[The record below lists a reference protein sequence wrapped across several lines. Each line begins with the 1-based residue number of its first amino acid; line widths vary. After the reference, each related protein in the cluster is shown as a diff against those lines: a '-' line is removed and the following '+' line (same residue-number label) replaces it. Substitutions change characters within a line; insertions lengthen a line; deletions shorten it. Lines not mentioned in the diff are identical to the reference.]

1 MIKIGIIG
9 WRGLV
14 GSVLLNRLK
23 NSFINKYSIFF
34 YFSTNKIFF
43 NYNIYN
49 AFDIKLLC
57 NMDIIIC
64 CQGSEYTKI
73 ILKKILLL
81 NWKGYWI
88 DSSSYLRMYKECE
101 LILDPINKKNILN
114 NLKKKK
120 IFSGV
125 NCTVSLMLILF
136 KELFKIDVIE
146 WIASS
151 SYQAISG
158 AGSYLVNKI
167 LKNIKSS
174 NNLENNLIKIEKS
187 NKINFFNNDPLLFNA
202 IPWIDKKV
210 NFSQTKEEW
219 KSQSEANKLLNKNI
233 KIDSNCVR
241 ISSLRCHSQYFIVKF
256 KKKLNL
262 NNLYYLLNNKYI
274 KIVKN
279 NSFNTNNILTPYNI
293 SGNLKI
299 FVGRI
304 KKSTF
309 NNNVYTMFSIGDQL
323 LWGAAEPL
331 KRFLEILVQNLI

>member
-14 GSVLLNRLK
+14 GSVLINRLK
-23 NSFINKYSIFF
+23 NSFINKYSNF
-34 YFSTNKIFF
+34 YLFSTKKIFF

-49 AFDIKLLC
+49 AFDIKLLY
-57 NMDIIIC
+57 NMDIIIS

-88 DSSSYLRMYKECE
+88 DASSYLRMYNECE
-101 LILDPINKKNILN
+101 LILDPINKKSILN
-114 NLKKKK
+114 NIKKKK

-125 NCTVSLMLILF
+125 NCTVSLMLILL
-136 KELFKIDVIE
+136 KKLIKIDIID
-146 WIASS
+146 WIANS
-151 SYQAISG
+151 SYQAVSG
-158 AGSYLVNKI
+158 AGSYLINKLI
-167 LKNIKSS
+167 KNIKNS
-174 NNLENNLIKIEKS
+174 NNLENDLIKIEKN
-187 NKINFFNNDPLLFNA
+187 NKINFFKENPLLFNA

-219 KSQSEANKLLNKNI
+219 KSQSEANKILKKNI

-241 ISSLRCHSQYFIVKF
+241 ISSLRCHSQYFILKL
-256 KKKLNL
+256 KKNINL
-262 NNLYYLLNNKYI
+262 NDFYYLLNNDFI
-274 KIVKN
+274 KIIKN
-279 NSFNTNNILTPYNI
+279 NEKYVNNLTPYNI
-293 SGNLKI
+293 SGSLDI

-309 NNNVYTMFSIGDQL
+309 NNKIFTMFSIGDQL

-331 KRFLEILVQNLI
+331 KRFLEILIQNLI